1 MNGVRYGAF
10 AAGPHFNQH
19 IDMKHRNSDPDSFA
33 ILATVALWLAAAAAL
48 LLPACSPVGEG
59 SGPGSGSGGPGG
71 SPDAYEQEPNDT
83 VTTPDRLPLL
93 LTPGS
98 VLRVRGTLGG
108 DTINAN
114 GHPGTRDWFRI
125 DAAAPCTCNVRV
137 WIDGIGFVQVALVE
151 WEAEGDYR
159 LVASDHSGSGY
170 IEQTVTVAGAAFGS
184 GLGIGILESSLS
196 ADPGTVYDIEVS
208 VW

>member
-1 MNGVRYGAF
+1 MR
-10 AAGPHFNQH
+10 Q
-19 IDMKHRNSDPDSFA
+19 RSSDPDSFA
-33 ILATVALWLAAAAAL
+33 ILATLALFAAAAAAL
-48 LLPACSPVGEG
+48 CLPACSPVGEG

-71 SPDAYEQEPNDT
+71 PPDALESEPNDA

-93 LTPGS
+93 LTPGA

-137 WIDGIGFVQVALVE
+137 WIDGVGFVQVALVE
-151 WEAEGDYR
+151 WETEGDYR
-159 LVASDHSGSGY
+159 LVASDQSGSGY
-170 IEQTVTVAGAAFGS
+170 IEQTATVSGGAFGS
-184 GLGIGILESSLS
+184 GLGIGILEGSLS
-196 ADPGTVYDIEVS
+196 ADPGTVYDIEIA